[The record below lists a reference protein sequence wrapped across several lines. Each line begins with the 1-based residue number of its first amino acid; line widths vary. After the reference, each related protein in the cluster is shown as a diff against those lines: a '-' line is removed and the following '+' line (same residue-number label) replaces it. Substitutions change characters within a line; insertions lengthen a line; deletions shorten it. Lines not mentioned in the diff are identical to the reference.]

1 MVAFRFSHVA
11 VVITSLERNIKMDR
25 KSRSFVL
32 EKCTSFQSIIISYI
46 IKAVPTSLS
55 EINCLCLDSFREVI
69 TVLIAGE
76 GL

>member
-11 VVITSLERNIKMDR
+11 VVITSLERNIKTDR
-25 KSRSFVL
+25 KNQSFVL
-32 EKCTSFQSIIISYI
+32 EKCI

-69 TVLIAGE
+69 TVQIAGE
-76 GL
+76 GLWL